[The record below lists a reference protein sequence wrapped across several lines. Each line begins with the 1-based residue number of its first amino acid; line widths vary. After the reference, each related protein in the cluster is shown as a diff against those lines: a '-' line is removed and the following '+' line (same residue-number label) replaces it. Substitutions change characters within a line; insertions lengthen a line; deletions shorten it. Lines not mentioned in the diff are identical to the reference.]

1 MVGNMK
7 SADYKEQNYQF
18 KTNINYR
25 DNISV
30 VDSIGKFVIG
40 DSIANYEETNS
51 RTKTND
57 G

>member
-1 MVGNMK
+1 MK

-40 DSIANYEETNS
+40 DSIALSLNK
-51 RTKTND
+51 R
-57 G
+57 